1 MEKSHQLVEG
11 QIKNILNV
19 VTTCVERLLASPIKF
34 STLDNSNEMKI
45 DDYDLLIIEKT
56 YI

>member
-1 MEKSHQLVEG
+1 MENLHQLVEG

-19 VTTCVERLLASPIKF
+19 VTTCVERLLASQIKF

-45 DDYDLLIIEKT
+45 DDYDLLVIGKT